1 MSIITTVI
9 NVSFDLIYFLIVVS
23 LLSIFLINYDRS
35 IEKEGEEE
43 GYDLVEIWLNFYLK
57 E

>member
-1 MSIITTVI
+1 
-9 NVSFDLIYFLIVVS
+9 VSFDLIYFLIVVS